1 MMHHHAIHATPQQR
15 ICRCRFSSSRVVAVA
30 SRRHNS
36 GTEVSQ
42 RWLRRGGR
50 GPGRGAGG
58 EEGQLQVGGSIEEGR
73 RRGGGVASQVWWGG
87 AGDVAA
93 CLRGHM
99 RATNDAPSGL
109 SDPGS
114 SKIRIRIRAG

>member
-1 MMHHHAIHATPQQR
+1 MIHHHAIHATPQQQ
-15 ICRCRFSSSRVVAVA
+15 ICRCRFSSIRVVAVA

-36 GTEVSQ
+36 GTEVLCQ

-58 EEGQLQVGGSIEEGR
+58 GEEGQLKVGGSIGEGR
-73 RRGGGVASQVWWGG
+73 RRGGEVASQVWWNG

-99 RATNDAPSGL
+99 RATHDAPSCYPCNAPATNL
-109 SDPGS
+109 PLQ
-114 SKIRIRIRAG
+114 I